1 MNLTQSIPEGEQSDT
16 LSAIVDG
23 STTISDNT
31 SGGANPTAWSNWQ
44 SSQNGNSKAEIT
56 FEYATQQRLGQIV
69 MHFAKDSGSMR
80 YPDAGT
86 TEILVSEDGTNWN
99 KLAVTETIGE
109 ESGRVKPGR
118 GKSSR

>member
-1 MNLTQSIPEGEQSDT
+1 
-16 LSAIVDG
+16 
-23 STTISDNT
+23 
-31 SGGANPTAWSNWQ
+31 
-44 SSQNGNSKAEIT
+44 
-56 FEYATQQRLGQIV
+56 

-109 ESGRVKPGR
+109 ESGRVKPYTYDFTPTTATFIKFKLTNASAPTGTR
-118 GKSSR
+118 WKPCTALTEIREASYRIRQRSWKKSL